1 VPPRSHGCFALLLQ
15 RLDGATRSAE
25 NKLRVVAVRIDSV
38 IEQRSRV
45 VAEATERKQSSFL
58 QRMTTFC
65 SASARC
71 ASNLSFYDSLA
82 LIDSW
87 PFRGAPA

>member
-45 VAEATERKQSSFL
+45 VAKRLRSASS
-58 QRMTTFC
+58 RPFC
-65 SASARC
+65 S
-71 ASNLSFYDSLA
+71 
-82 LIDSW
+82 
-87 PFRGAPA
+87 G